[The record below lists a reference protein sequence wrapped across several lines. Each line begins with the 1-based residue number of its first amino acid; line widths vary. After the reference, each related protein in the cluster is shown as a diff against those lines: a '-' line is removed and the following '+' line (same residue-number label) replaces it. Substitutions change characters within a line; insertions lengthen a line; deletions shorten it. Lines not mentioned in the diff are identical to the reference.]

1 MFTNVMMTMLTA
13 GPNISEGRN
22 WLQADGVYVLG
33 VLAAFYVA
41 KEWKQSNWGKIASVL
56 VVYVLIFSLIKGQ
69 DVARFV
75 AGLLRWMGF
84 ETGVN

>member
-1 MFTNVMMTMLTA
+1 MFTNVRMTMLTA

-22 WLQADGVYVLG
+22 WLQTEGVYVIG

-41 KEWKQSNWGKIASVL
+41 KEWKQSNWGKIVSVL
-56 VVYVLIFSLIKGQ
+56 VIYVLIFSLIKGQ
-69 DVARFV
+69 DLARFFG
-75 AGLLRWMGF
+75 GLLRWIGI